1 MGNIFKKAEGKRVK
15 TPTVL
20 QMEAVECGA
29 ASLCMIFA
37 YYGLWLPLEK
47 LRQECGVNRDGVS
60 AANIVKAAR
69 RWGFNAN
76 GYRYPAEALRDAAF
90 PLLIHWEFNHF
101 VVLEGIKND
110 TVYLNDPAVGH
121 RRIPFASFYGSYTG
135 IALEI
140 TPGENFKPSGE
151 KYSIYKEIAKRLKG
165 EGLPTLFVMLICLF
179 LIVPQLAQ
187 PVFTQ
192 VFLDDILSGRHKEWM
207 TDVTLLMLV
216 VFVIEAL
223 LVWLRCWCL
232 TKWQTRITIAE
243 SSRFFW
249 HLLRLPMDFFQQRFS
264 SEVASRV
271 GYVENVAGVL
281 TGSAATAVLDF
292 FIALFFLVLLLHYNV
307 TLTII
312 GVGFSLISVLVLFAI
327 RPHLLEM
334 AMKVQQ
340 DAGKEYGVAMN
351 GLQMMETLKANGTED
366 EFFAK
371 WVGYR
376 SRVLD
381 GSQKMAL
388 YNMSVQMLPLLLGGI
403 NSALIMTVGGFS
415 IMDGAM
421 TAGIFVAFQGL
432 MGNFQ
437 EPFNKLLGLA
447 DTLQNTEMQMKR
459 LDDVMRYNRDSLNY
473 PEQQPA
479 SIGRDRL
486 WGEVELRSVD
496 FGYSVLAKPLIDNFN
511 LHLEPGAWVALVGGS
526 GSGKSTIA
534 KLITGIYKEWDGQVL
549 FDGYAREQIPHEVL
563 CNSLAAVDQDIFLL
577 SGTIE
582 ENLTLFDSSIRRS
595 DVIRAAKDACI
606 HDDILR
612 LDGGYEH
619 LVGEGGFNFSGGQ
632 RQRLEIARAL
642 AINPS
647 ILVLDEATS
656 ALDPLTE
663 LEVMENIR
671 RRGCACIV
679 VAHRLSTIRDCDEI
693 IVIDHG
699 KAVERGR
706 HEELLAKGGFYAAL
720 IADNEAAQGGAAL

>member
-1 MGNIFKKAEGKRVK
+1 MDNIFKQAEGKRVK

-76 GYRYPAEALRDAAF
+76 GYRYPGEALRDAAY
-90 PLLIHWEFNHF
+90 PMLIHWEFNHF
-101 VVLEGIKND
+101 VVLEGIKGD
-110 TVYLNDPAVGH
+110 TVYINDPAVGH
-121 RRIPFASFYGSYTG
+121 RRISFASFYGSYTG

-140 TPGENFKPSGE
+140 TPTENFQPSGE
-151 KYSIYKEIAKRLKG
+151 KYSIYKEVIKRLKG
-165 EGLPTLFVMLICLF
+165 EELPALFVMLICLF

-192 VFLDDILSGRHKEWM
+192 VFLDDILSGKHKEWM

-232 TKWQTRITIAE
+232 TKWQARLTIAE

-271 GYVENVAGVL
+271 SYVETVAEVL

-307 TLTII
+307 VLTII
-312 GVGFSLISVLVLFAI
+312 GVGFSLISVLVFFI
-327 RPHLLEM
+327 VRPHLLEM

-340 DAGKEYGVAMN
+340 DAAKEYGVAMN

-486 WGEVELRSVD
+486 WGEVELRNIA
-496 FGYSVLAKPLIDNFN
+496 FGYSVLAKPLVNNFD

-534 KLITGIYKEWDGQVL
+534 KLITGIYKEWSGQVL
-549 FDGYAREQIPHEVL
+549 FDGYAREKIPHEVL

-619 LVGEGGFNFSGGQ
+619 HVGEGGFNFSGGQ

-642 AINPS
+642 AVNPS

-671 RRGCACIV
+671 RRGCTCIV

-699 KAVERGR
+699 RAVERGR
-706 HEELLAKGGFYAAL
+706 HEELLAQGGVYAGL
-720 IADNEAAQGGAAL
+720 IADNEDTQGGAAL

>member
-1 MGNIFKKAEGKRVK
+1 M
-15 TPTVL
+15 
-20 QMEAVECGA
+20 
-29 ASLCMIFA
+29 
-37 YYGLWLPLEK
+37 
-47 LRQECGVNRDGVS
+47 
-60 AANIVKAAR
+60 
-69 RWGFNAN
+69 
-76 GYRYPAEALRDAAF
+76 
-90 PLLIHWEFNHF
+90 
-101 VVLEGIKND
+101 
-110 TVYLNDPAVGH
+110 
-121 RRIPFASFYGSYTG
+121 
-135 IALEI
+135 
-140 TPGENFKPSGE
+140 
-151 KYSIYKEIAKRLKG
+151 
-165 EGLPTLFVMLICLF
+165 
-179 LIVPQLAQ
+179 
-187 PVFTQ
+187 
-192 VFLDDILSGRHKEWM
+192 
-207 TDVTLLMLV
+207 
-216 VFVIEAL
+216 
-223 LVWLRCWCL
+223 
-232 TKWQTRITIAE
+232 TIAE

-249 HLLRLPMDFFQQRFS
+249 HLQRLPIDFFQQRFS

-271 GYVENVAGVL
+271 SYVESVAEVL

-307 TLTII
+307 ALTII
-312 GVGFSLISVLVLFAI
+312 GVGFSLISVLVFVLV
-327 RPHLLEM
+327 RPRLLEM

-340 DAGKEYGVAMN
+340 DTGKEYGVAMN
-351 GLQMMETLKANGTED
+351 GLQMIETLKANGTED
-366 EFFAK
+366 EFFAR
-371 WVGYR
+371 WAGYR
-376 SRVLD
+376 SRVLE

-388 YNMSVQMLPLLLGGI
+388 YNMSVQLLPLLLGGV

-415 IMDGAM
+415 IMDGVM

-437 EPFNKLLGLA
+437 QPFNKLLGLA

-459 LDDVMRYNRDSLNY
+459 LDDVMRYQRDSLNY
-473 PEQQPA
+473 PERQPT

-486 WGEVELRSVD
+486 WGELELRDVN
-496 FGYSVLAKPLIDNFN
+496 FGYSVLAKPLIENFN
-511 LHLEPGAWVALVGGS
+511 LHLQPGAWVALVGGS

-534 KLITGIYKEWDGQVL
+534 KLITGIYKEWNGQVL
-549 FDGYAREQIPHEVL
+549 FDNFAREQIPHEVL

-577 SGTIE
+577 AGTIE

-612 LDGGYEH
+612 LEGGYEH
-619 LVGEGGFNFSGGQ
+619 HVGEGGFNFSGGQ

-671 RRGCACIV
+671 RRGCTCIV

-706 HEELLAKGGFYAAL
+706 HAELLAQNGIYAGL
-720 IADNEAAQGGAAL
+720 IADNGDKQGGAAL

>member
-1 MGNIFKKAEGKRVK
+1 MKIFKQAEGKRVK

-60 AANIVKAAR
+60 ASNIVKAAR
-69 RWGFNAN
+69 RWGFNAS
-76 GYRYPAEALRDAAF
+76 GYRYPAEALREAHY
-90 PLLIHWEFNHF
+90 PLLLHWEFNHF
-101 VVLEGIKND
+101 VVLEGIKGG

-121 RRIPFASFYGSYTG
+121 RRVDFADFCGSYTG
-135 IALEI
+135 VALEI
-140 TPGENFKPSGE
+140 IPGENFAPSGK
-151 KYSIYKEIAKRLKG
+151 KYSIYQEIVKRLRG
-165 EGLPTLFVMLICLF
+165 EQLPALFIMLICLF

-232 TKWQTRITIAE
+232 TKWQTRLTIAE

-249 HLLRLPMDFFQQRFS
+249 HLQRLPIDFFQQRFS

-271 GYVENVAGVL
+271 SYVESVAEVL

-307 TLTII
+307 ALTII
-312 GVGFSLISVLVLFAI
+312 GVGFSLISVLVFVLV
-327 RPHLLEM
+327 RPRLLEM

-340 DAGKEYGVAMN
+340 DTGKEYGVAMN
-351 GLQMMETLKANGTED
+351 GLQMIETLKANGTED
-366 EFFAK
+366 EFFAR
-371 WVGYR
+371 WAGYR
-376 SRVLD
+376 SRVLE

-388 YNMSVQMLPLLLGGI
+388 YNMSVQLLPLLLGGV

-415 IMDGAM
+415 IMDGVM

-437 EPFNKLLGLA
+437 QPFNKLLGLA

-459 LDDVMRYNRDSLNY
+459 LDDVMRYQRDSLNY
-473 PEQQPA
+473 PERQPT

-486 WGEVELRSVD
+486 WGELELRDVN
-496 FGYSVLAKPLIDNFN
+496 FGYSVLAKPLIENFN
-511 LHLEPGAWVALVGGS
+511 LHLQPGAWVALVGGS

-534 KLITGIYKEWDGQVL
+534 KLITGIYKEWNGQVL
-549 FDGYAREQIPHEVL
+549 FDNFAREQIPHEVL

-577 SGTIE
+577 AGTIE

-612 LDGGYEH
+612 LEGGYEH
-619 LVGEGGFNFSGGQ
+619 HVGEGGFNFSGGQ

-671 RRGCACIV
+671 RRGCTCIV

-706 HEELLAKGGFYAAL
+706 HAELLAQNGIYAGL
-720 IADNEAAQGGAAL
+720 IADNGDKQGGAAL